1 MFVFDE
7 GEKILKIVRRHYFVM
22 LPPIIVNFVLALA
35 PLMFYLLINSILV
48 PIDMDIKIWLNNF
61 FYEWGSFSYAV
72 WLLFLWVMFFIEWT
86 DYYLDIWVITDKR
99 IIDVEQ
105 IGFFN
110 REVTSFYYAQIQD
123 ITVETRGFIETFF
136 NFGTLYV
143 ATAGHGINIAI
154 KDASN
159 PEEARALILK
169 QSHRG
174 PVGP

>member
-1 MFVFDE
+1 
-7 GEKILKIVRRHYFVM
+7 M
-22 LPPIIVNFVLALA
+22 LPQTIVNFILALA
-35 PLMFYLLINSILV
+35 PLMFYLLINSFLV

-61 FYEWGSFSYAV
+61 SHEWGSFGYAV
-72 WLLFLWVMFFIEWT
+72 WLLFLWVIFFIEWT

-136 NFGTLYV
+136 NFGTLHV
-143 ATAGHGINIAI
+143 ATAGHVIDIAI
-154 KDASN
+154 KGASR

-169 QSHRG
+169 QSHRDSG
-174 PVGP
+174 GF